1 MRRLI
6 RPVGKCRRGVRQQEG
21 GQHTATSQHRLHRS
35 PPMLTSSARCCSS
48 LCGSAEGDRFMGS
61 FCTKVLPQK
70 TGKKSIFSRPP
81 IGHVPQRSSDCGG
94 GHITSAIHQGCAKTP
109 AFDLRVESSTQF
121 GQSED
126 QKLWRRLYEE
136 GNRENDFTLSR
147 LAHVFT

>member
-81 IGHVPQRSSDCGG
+81 IGHVRSEVRLRG
-94 GHITSAIHQGCAKTP
+94 GHITSAIDRG
-109 AFDLRVESSTQF
+109 RVKRHCIEES
-121 GQSED
+121 
-126 QKLWRRLYEE
+126 R
-136 GNRENDFTLSR
+136 
-147 LAHVFT
+147 